1 MENIKKQPFQNQYDS
16 QSLISLFLRGYLRME
31 SLRANRKAE
40 KLLKEMDDGRVGD
53 REKWSGLLGHYL
65 ASDAVRTL
73 VAVLERPLTG
83 EELLSVFERID
94 AFIRSYRPGAGTPRT
109 GAVSNGGEAGVR
121 GSAPQRPAFP
131 EGNEYRFKKGDSLC

>member
-31 SLRANRKAE
+31 SVRANRKAE
-40 KLLKEMDDGRVGD
+40 KLLKEMDEGKVGD
-53 REKWSGLLGHYL
+53 KEKWSGLLGHYL

-83 EELLSVFERID
+83 EELLRVFERID
-94 AFIRSYRPGAGTPRT
+94 GFIRSYRPDAGTLEVD
-109 GAVSNGGEAGVR
+109 AVSNRAEAGNPGTEMNTFLRKENRHVE
-121 GSAPQRPAFP
+121 S
-131 EGNEYRFKKGDSLC
+131 